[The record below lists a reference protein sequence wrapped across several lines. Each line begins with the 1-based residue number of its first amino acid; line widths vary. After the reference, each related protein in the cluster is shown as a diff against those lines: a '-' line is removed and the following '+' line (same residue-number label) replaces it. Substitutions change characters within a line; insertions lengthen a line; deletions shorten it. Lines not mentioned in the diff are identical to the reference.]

1 MRAKPQKILALA
13 SLVTLTALASFLDAH
28 DAKACGAAYP
38 AGTFVRLSSEQTVI
52 VWDKANKTEH
62 FIRKPVFEGDPKS
75 FGFFVP
81 TPTVPKIAKEKD
93 ELIGR
98 VAALVPSLIAAGS
111 KGGGGMP
118 GSAVAAAPAVEVL
131 QTVHVD
137 DYEIVTLKATNA
149 DVLGEWL
156 AKNGF
161 VDRPSLRPWAQRYL
175 AKGWVLNAMKYAG
188 APAGAHAEDG
198 LVATPTLR
206 FSFAIEEPFYPYTEA
221 PPEKADEAAFHTKYG
236 AVATPTHALDV
247 YVVGDTA
254 VAPYQGA
261 KLAGPAVMNVGEATA
276 NTLVEALG
284 ETSGWDFDPKGRA
297 GWKVTHLHEEVTER
311 VAFDDIVFRQPDPRA
326 DALAEGTPIV
336 DADPTYGTAI
346 DPKKRAARFAF
357 VIVFLAIVTGLVFAT
372 LAERNKL

>member
-13 SLVTLTALASFLDAH
+13 AIVTASALTSFMDAR
-28 DAKACGAAYP
+28 DADACGAAYP
-38 AGTFVRLSSEQTVI
+38 AGTFVRLSSERTVI

-81 TPTVPKIAKEKD
+81 TPTVPKIAKERD

-98 VAALVPSLIAAGS
+98 VAALVPSLLTVG

-118 GSAVAAAPAVEVL
+118 GSALAAAPAVEVL
-131 QTVHVD
+131 QTVRVD
-137 DYEIVTLKATNA
+137 EYEIVTLKAANA
-149 DVLGEWL
+149 DVLGDWL
-156 AKNGF
+156 GKNGF

-188 APAGAHAEDG
+188 APPGAHAEDG
-198 LVATPTLR
+198 LVETPTLR
-206 FSFAIEEPFYPYTEA
+206 FSFAIEEPFYPYTEP

-236 AVATPTHALDV
+236 AVATPVRPLDV
-247 YVVGDTA
+247 YVVGDMS

-261 KLAGPAVMNVGEATA
+261 KLAGPSVANVGEATA

-284 ETSGWDFDPKGRA
+284 DTTGWEFDPKSRA
-297 GWKVTHLHEEVTER
+297 VWKVTHLHEETTER

-326 DALAEGTPIV
+326 DALAEGTALV
-336 DADPTYGTAI
+336 EEPTYGPTT
-346 DPKKRAARFAF
+346 DPKKRAATFAF
-357 VIVFLAIVTGLVFAT
+357 VIVFLAILTGLAFAT
-372 LAERNKL
+372 LAERNEL

>member
-13 SLVTLTALASFLDAH
+13 SVVTLSALASFADVH
-28 DAKACGAAYP
+28 DARACGAAYP
-38 AGTFVRLSSEQTVI
+38 AGTFVRLASERTVI

-62 FIRKPVFEGDPKS
+62 FIRKPVFEGDPKA

-98 VAALVPSLIAAGS
+98 VAALVPSLLAVS
-111 KGGGGMP
+111 KGGGGGMP
-118 GSAVAAAPAVEVL
+118 GSATAAAAVEVL

-156 AKNGF
+156 GKNGF

-198 LVATPTLR
+198 LVETPTLR

-221 PPEKADEAAFHTKYG
+221 PPEKAEEAAFHTKYG
-236 AVATPTHALDV
+236 AIATPVRPLDV
-247 YVVGDTA
+247 YVVGDTS

-261 KLAGPAVMNVGEATA
+261 KLAGPSVENVGEATA

-284 ETSGWDFDPKGRA
+284 DTTGWDFDPKSRA
-297 GWKVTHLHEEVTER
+297 VWKVTHLHEETTER

-326 DALAEGTPIV
+326 DAIAEGTPLLE
-336 DADPTYGTAI
+336 DETYGPTK
-346 DPKKRAARFAF
+346 DPKKRAATFAF
-357 VIVFLAIVTGLVFAT
+357 VIAFLAIVTGLVFAT
-372 LAERNKL
+372 LAERDKL